1 MMIASVIIG
10 LQESIL
16 LIEMFRKD
24 QSRDVNEIKSLKD
37 DQDFPRVD
45 ILIYRRITI
54 WLTKVP
60 DTCRPRI
67 YTHALLGKQDT
78 VKILFSR
85 VYLSRLEHLMG
96 AAWVSGWKGPLG
108 IRLTCS

>member
-10 LQESIL
+10 LQESIF

-37 DQDFPRVD
+37 DQDLPRVG
-45 ILIYRRITI
+45 ILIYQRITI

-60 DTCRPRI
+60 R
-67 YTHALLGKQDT
+67 YLTHADHASAPT
-78 VKILFSR
+78 RCSASR
-85 VYLSRLEHLMG
+85 
-96 AAWVSGWKGPLG
+96 
-108 IRLTCS
+108 TQ